1 MFSEVVD
8 DWVIAHRPSFVPSV
22 AKPVRKGKHF
32 LLSIRDFLL
41 CENADSYWLVS
52 RPVSDVM
59 LMRLPWEGERCSGG
73 VRQALAE
80 SSSPLGNTNSPIRTL
95 SRLPSSTPL
104 PSHRPHG
111 NLMDNKVLRLHIE
124 APHLLAS
131 FYLFFWFSE
140 EIFYIWLAIN
150 KHAEWFLL
158 TCTWCA
164 SEDDSL
170 NVVQTHR
177 RAKSTRF
184 HPYIGLIFL
193 HTSLLWSSLFV
204 FCMFYIL

>member
-1 MFSEVVD
+1 
-8 DWVIAHRPSFVPSV
+8 
-22 AKPVRKGKHF
+22 
-32 LLSIRDFLL
+32 
-41 CENADSYWLVS
+41 
-52 RPVSDVM
+52 
-59 LMRLPWEGERCSGG
+59 MRLPWEGERCSGG

-104 PSHRPHG
+104 PSHRPQG
-111 NLMDNKVLRLHIE
+111 NLMDNKVLRLHIN
-124 APHLLAS
+124 ALHLLAS
-131 FYLFFWFSE
+131 FYLFFWFSG

-158 TCTWCA
+158 TSTWCA
-164 SEDDSL
+164 SEGDVL

-184 HPYIGLIFL
+184 PSVYRFVLSPRSDLLSLSFVCFIFCIFQCLVSFLVCFLTLWETNNLIFSPIGLYKQNWPPIL
-193 HTSLLWSSLFV
+193 SVSHTFQL
-204 FCMFYIL
+204 I